1 MKHRARKFN
10 DWINEKVEYHKELC
24 PKIWEGSEM
33 KTDIR
38 RTLLQV
44 AEDFWN
50 SLKLGVK
57 VVDVQLTGSLANY
70 NWNADSDLD
79 VHIIIDFAEV
89 DENIDLVRKALDGQ
103 RFMWNQRHPVILRGH
118 DVECYIQ
125 HKEEQHT
132 ASGLYSL
139 LRGEWIVVPKYNP
152 PQIDQK
158 DVAEKKRVIQNEV
171 RMMQKRAKTVSRTEA
186 RILYEYVERLKKKV
200 LADRKSGLASNGEF
214 SVENLV
220 FKELRREGTIEKM
233 IDLMSDLYSKT
244 YSD

>member
-1 MKHRARKFN
+1 MR
-10 DWINEKVEYHKELC
+10 
-24 PKIWEGSEM
+24 
-33 KTDIR
+33 TDVR
-38 RTLLQV
+38 RTLLEV

-57 VVDVQLTGSLANY
+57 VIDVQLTGSLANY
-70 NWNADSDLD
+70 NWNMDSDLD
-79 VHIIIDFAEV
+79 VHIIVDFAEV
-89 DENIDLVRKALDGQ
+89 DENVELVRKALDGQ

-125 HKEEQHT
+125 HKDEQHT

-139 LRGEWIVVPKYNP
+139 LRGEWIIVPKYNP
-152 PQIDQK
+152 PQIDQR
-158 DVAEKKRVIQNEV
+158 DVAEKKRVIQTELK
-171 RMMQKRAKTVSRTEA
+171 MMQRRAKSAKGVEA
-186 RILYEYVERLKKKV
+186 KMLYEYVERLKRKV
-200 LADRKSGLASNGEF
+200 LADRKSGLTAGGEF

-233 IDLMSDLYSKT
+233 IDLMSELYSKT